1 MFKYAATKYQV
12 EHSLCFEIYGGSM
25 KSKYPTPVG
34 DVDIDNDLC
43 MKMFNPNTAKSRD
56 FYTDRWVKAV

>member
-1 MFKYAATKYQV
+1 
-12 EHSLCFEIYGGSM
+12 M
-25 KSKYPTPVG
+25 KSKYLNTPD

-56 FYTDRWVKAV
+56 FFTDRWVRAVENTLDEVIELKRNND